1 MDVPENGDVLD
12 IFIELLRENE
22 EKIEAIAKKISVV
35 EKITKENLNKKPSDS
50 NSSTGPKS
58 SRTIL
63 IVDDDKN
70 LALSIGLILEGE
82 GYNVDTV
89 NTALSALRKLS
100 KKSYDL
106 VFLDWNLPDMLG
118 NEVAEKIEKE
128 HSDTVV
134 ILISGYT
141 SLPSNVE
148 RGHEMLTKPIDP
160 ESLLQITERI
170 LSK

>member
-1 MDVPENGDVLD
+1 MDVPENSDVLD
-12 IFIELLRENE
+12 ILLELLKDNE
-22 EKIEAIAKKISVV
+22 DKIDAISKKISVV
-35 EKITKENLNKKPSDS
+35 EKITKENLNKKISDS
-50 NSSTGPKS
+50 FSSSDPKS
-58 SRTIL
+58 TRTIL
-63 IVDDDKN
+63 VVDDDKN
-70 LALSIGLILEGE
+70 LALSVRLILEGE
-82 GYNVDTV
+82 GYNVDTA

-106 VFLDWNLPDMLG
+106 VFIDWNLPDMLG

-148 RGHEMLTKPIDP
+148 RGHEILTKPIDP
-160 ESLLQITERI
+160 EALLQITQRV